1 MRWLRS
7 AGLRMLQSVA
17 RVDPEDDDIR
27 RFVVRHYRYDPDR
40 HERRHVIVAAFDNER
55 EYRACM
61 ERAVAEIRARR
72 ERGEPVEPT
81 EHVTGEVQEPGYR
94 RKQQNA
100 RLVERAMR
108 HGVRPPELEN
118 LEMPSNV
125 AFLQAERDP
134 WWRRL
139 AGRLS
144 RSG

>member
-1 MRWLRS
+1 V
-7 AGLRMLQSVA
+7 AGRRGASYPPSVA
-17 RVDPEDDDIR
+17 RVDPENDSIR

-40 HERRHVIVAAFDNER
+40 HERRHVIVAGFDNKR
-55 EYRACM
+55 EYKACM
-61 ERAVAEIRARR
+61 EETAAEIRARR
-72 ERGEPVEPT
+72 ERGDPVEPT

-108 HGVRPPELEN
+108 HGVMPAELAN

-125 AFLQAERDP
+125 AFLRAERVP

-144 RSG
+144 GTE

>member
-1 MRWLRS
+1 
-7 AGLRMLQSVA
+7 
-17 RVDPEDDDIR
+17 VDPENDSIR

-40 HERRHVIVAAFDNER
+40 HERRHVIVSAFDNKR
-55 EYRACM
+55 EYKACM
-61 ERAVAEIRARR
+61 EETAAEIRARR
-72 ERGEPVEPT
+72 ERGDPVEPT

-108 HGVRPPELEN
+108 HGVMPAELAS

-125 AFLQAERDP
+125 AFLRGERVP

-139 AGRLS
+139 ASRLS
-144 RSG
+144 GTE

>member
-1 MRWLRS
+1 M
-7 AGLRMLQSVA
+7 
-17 RVDPEDDDIR
+17 DPDDDSIH

-40 HERRHVIVAAFDNER
+40 RERRHVIVAAFDNER
-55 EYRACM
+55 EYQACM
-61 ERAVAEIRARR
+61 DQTEADIRARR
-72 ERGEPVEPT
+72 ERGEPVEPD
-81 EHVTGEVQEPGYR
+81 EHVSGDELEPGYH

-108 HGVRPPELEN
+108 HGVLPAELES

-125 AFLQAERDP
+125 GLVRAGPRAEPLP

-139 AGRLS
+139 VGRLS

>member
-1 MRWLRS
+1 MRGPSYPPR
-7 AGLRMLQSVA
+7 VA
-17 RVDPEDDDIR
+17 RVDPDDDSIR

-40 HERRHVIVAAFDNER
+40 RERRHVIMAAFDNKR
-55 EYRACM
+55 EYKACM
-61 ERAVAEIRARR
+61 EETAADIRARR
-72 ERGEPVEPT
+72 ERGEPVGST

-108 HGVRPPELEN
+108 HGVIPAELAK

-125 AFLQAERDP
+125 GFLRAERPP

-144 RSG
+144 HPG